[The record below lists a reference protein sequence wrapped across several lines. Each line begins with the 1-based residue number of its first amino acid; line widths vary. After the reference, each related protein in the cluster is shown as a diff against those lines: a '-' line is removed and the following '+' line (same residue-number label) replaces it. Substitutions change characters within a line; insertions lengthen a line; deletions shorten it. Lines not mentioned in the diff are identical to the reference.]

1 MVIVQDDVSLVDLRE
16 RDLQLMMFA
25 GQTGTLGGSSSTN
38 RAALLREQ
46 ALRAFQQ
53 TGQLPVVADLA
64 RTKFPLLRL
73 FVSPDES
80 ADHFAKRSIALASFL
95 RDLLILENIK
105 LLLLE
110 EELWMGKVHE
120 LATELAEGS
129 AEQLERAEREREERE
144 QARRAALNAARKA
157 RRAAA
162 AGVLRRARGK
172 GENADSSSSVC
183 SSGLLCGPE
192 EQTDE
197 DENAAGELLFSAG
210 SLEEEEELLLLGRDH
225 VRREDLSRKAEEDMC
240 SGSGR
245 KRSVDEEGV
254 VATTAPGSS
263 SVEDPSDDDAPF
275 APVLS
280 RFRPA
285 RRTATAQHQHAE
297 ELLAAARLVA
307 RKGAGGHVV
316 WPEYIADE
324 VDYDVKTN
332 TVRSTGLRATHF
344 QAREV
349 QRLRNSLFKN
359 RAHEVLQ
366 QADDAAWELQGAGW
380 NRGKSVL
387 FWRFKVRWWGLVL
400 VVGMARVRV
409 DVVGGGGRGCAA
421 GGRVSKAKR
430 APAQWEWQMFLMTC
444 WERK

>member
-172 GENADSSSSVC
+172 G
-183 SSGLLCGPE
+183 
-192 EQTDE
+192 
-197 DENAAGELLFSAG
+197 ENAAGELLFSAG